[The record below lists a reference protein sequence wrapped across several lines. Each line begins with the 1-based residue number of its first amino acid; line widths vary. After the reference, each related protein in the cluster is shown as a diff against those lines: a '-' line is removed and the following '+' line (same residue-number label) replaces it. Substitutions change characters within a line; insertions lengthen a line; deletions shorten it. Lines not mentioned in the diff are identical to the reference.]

1 MYPQVFKDFQDFKKK
16 YGDVSVLPTLAYFHG
31 LEPGEE
37 ISITIEEGK
46 TLFIK
51 LLHVGEPDEK
61 GIRSLT
67 FELNGKARTTLVQD
81 KSIKGDAKAKEKADP
96 SNDKHVGAPIP
107 AIISSI
113 ATSVGKSVSK
123 GDKIAVLEA
132 MKMQTTIYASTG
144 GTVDEI
150 LVQVGDSVESKDLI
164 ARLR

>member
-1 MYPQVFKDFQDFKKK
+1 M
-16 YGDVSVLPTLAYFHG
+16 AYFHG

-61 GIRSLT
+61 GVRSLT

-81 KSIKGDAKAKEKADP
+81 KSVKGDAKAKEKADP
-96 SNDKHVGAPIP
+96 ANDKHVGAPIP

-123 GDKIAVLEA
+123 GDKVAVLEA
-132 MKMQTTIYASTG
+132 MKMQTTIYASTD
-144 GTVDEI
+144 GTVEEI
-150 LVQVGDSVESKDLI
+150 LVQVGDSVETKDLI